1 MINKDVLFP
10 LNGWLSRNTSKKM
23 TVPLSLGILAR
34 ELLMVLT
41 CFLMGRAVLFEQ
53 MAPFGIGIFAVLLS
67 KKKGGFTAFLA
78 VTAGAISFR
87 LTDGGFL
94 KFHGGTTILAML
106 IFALLWNLF
115 GRKSNSWSAFR
126 TAFSVS
132 LSLLVA
138 NIVLLLFDG
147 FLMYEMLMGIFE
159 SIVGF
164 VTVYIFSLSVDV
176 LWDIKRRQVLSGEE
190 MICLCIF
197 LSLLIIGFWE
207 IQILGFPLR
216 NILTIFLTLLFA
228 YVGGAGI
235 GATVGITA
243 GFMLSLASTPDP
255 ALMGNLAICGLLA
268 GVFREL
274 GRPGSGIA
282 FLLANILMTFY
293 INRSTYVILPF
304 GEIAGAI
311 VLLLLVPR
319 NSIEFMKRFL
329 HVGAVRGDEQNYYG
343 KRVQELTV
351 GRLSEFA
358 RVFRHLSKVFGR
370 ISDRSSSIGQ
380 EELSKLFDMVAGQVC
395 SACPLYRSCWERD
408 LHHTYTGIFELLS
421 ACEEKGVIERKD
433 VPANMARRCL
443 NVNSLVD
450 GLNQIYKTYRNN
462 MIWHQRMNDCRQ
474 LVAEQLE
481 GVGQVVT
488 ELAAE
493 LDMDIRF
500 RSGFEDAIRLEL
512 DKKGIHAK
520 EILALEKPGGKLEIS
535 IRKPGCNGK
544 RECLT
549 QIEPIVSKIIG
560 KPMSRQYKECTRGG
574 KEDCVIHLA
583 EAKQFEIITGVA
595 RKPKKE
601 SSTCGDSYSFTSVRD
616 GKYMLALSDG
626 MGFGARAAEESSAVI
641 SLLENFLEA
650 GFDQSITISTIN
662 SILMLRS
669 REEMFATAD
678 LCIMDLV
685 KGEAE
690 FIKIGG
696 ISSFIRRKD
705 TIDIIR
711 QPALPMGILDYVEPE
726 NIIVPIFDEDMV
738 VMVTDG
744 ILDAFSAMEDEEQG
758 LADFIA
764 TLNTTNPQ
772 ELAELIMEEALYH
785 TDGDAKDDMTV
796 MAGRVWQPF

>member
-1 MINKDVLFP
+1 MINKGVLFP
-10 LNGWLSRNTSKKM
+10 LNGWLSRNISDKKA
-23 TVPLSLGILAR
+23 VPLSLGFLAR
-34 ELLMVLT
+34 ELFLVLI
-41 CFLMGRAVLFEQ
+41 CFLLGRAVLFNQ
-53 MAPFGIGIFAVLLS
+53 MAPFGISIFAVLLS
-67 KKKGGFTAFLA
+67 KKKSGLTAFLA
-78 VTAGAISFR
+78 VTAGAISFG

-94 KFHGGTTILAML
+94 RLHGGATILAML
-106 IFALLWNLF
+106 LFTLIWNLF
-115 GRKSNSWSAFR
+115 GRKSTNWSVFQ
-126 TAFSVS
+126 TALSVS
-132 LSLLVA
+132 GCILMA
-138 NIVLLLFDG
+138 NIVLLMFDG
-147 FLMYEMLMGIFE
+147 FLMYEMLMVLFE

-176 LWDIKRRQVLSGEE
+176 LWDIKKRQVLSGEE

-304 GEIAGAI
+304 GEIAGAVI
-311 VLLLLVPR
+311 LLLLIPR
-319 NSIEFMKRFL
+319 KSIEFMKRFL
-329 HVGAVRGDEQNYYG
+329 HTGAVRGDDQHYYG

-358 RVFRHLSKVFGR
+358 QVFRHLSKVFGR

-395 SACPLYRSCWERD
+395 SGCPLYRSCWERD
-408 LHHTYTGIFELLS
+408 FYHTYTGIFELLS

-443 NVNSLVD
+443 NVNNLID
-450 GLNQIYKTYRNN
+450 GLNRIYHTYRNN
-462 MIWHQRMNDCRQ
+462 MIWYQKMNDCRQ

-481 GVGQVVT
+481 GVGQVVN

-500 RSGFEDAIRLEL
+500 RGGFEDAIRLEL
-512 DKKGIHAK
+512 DKKGIQAK

-544 RECLT
+544 RECMTL
-549 QIEPIVSKIIG
+549 IEPIVSKIVG
-560 KPMSRQYKECTRGG
+560 KPMSRQCKECTRGG
-574 KEDCVIHLA
+574 KKDCVIHLE

-601 SSTCGDSYSFTSVRD
+601 SSTCGDSYSFTSVKD

-650 GFDQSITISTIN
+650 GFNQSITIRTIN

-690 FIKIGG
+690 LIKIGG
-696 ISSFIRRKD
+696 VSSFIRRRD
-705 TIDIIR
+705 SIDIIR
-711 QPALPMGILDYVEPE
+711 QPALPMGILDDVEPE
-726 NIIVPIFDEDMV
+726 KIIVSIYDEDMV

-744 ILDAFSAMEDEEQG
+744 ILDAFSAMEDEEQA

-764 TLNTTNPQ
+764 TLETTNPQ

-785 TDGDAKDDMTV
+785 SDGDAKDDMTV